1 MPDKDSALVFST
13 LKARHVVSYFRTFEV
28 ELIHGKL
35 VLLCTEMVPSA
46 SLEDFSSPCELPEAP

>member
-13 LKARHVVSYFRTFEV
+13 LKVRHVVSYFRTFEV

-35 VLLCTEMVPSA
+35 VLLCTEMVPPA
-46 SLEDFSSPCELPEAP
+46 SLEDF